1 MILCR
6 FVEFNHCKSTKMAIF
21 KVFGGSSSS
30 GKDKVQS
37 KDKAQGKDKAKKSA
51 PKFKMS
57 DEEIVNGIMNNDEKT
72 WAYIYVSMK
81 PYFYSELKRTLDR
94 SKKYIRQDELDEI
107 FVDSTT
113 VLMDRVKDG
122 KYKLDKG
129 SLFTYFVL
137 IGWGKAMNLF
147 RSRAVKVK
155 KETIGPDGK
164 ITVDTTWIP
173 RQKDLP
179 DSGNPGEPHDDQD
192 SEDIET
198 EQNAQ
203 EKLLEAMF
211 KSLPERCQKIYKLFY
226 WDKMPMDEIAPLVG
240 AKNADVV
247 KTQKSNCMKK
257 AKDILSSMDPE
268 LIETALGRSAER
280 AMLTSFIRD
289 KMEKERSAD
298 TDSIAA
304 YAFGNKEI
312 YIYGPEDLDA
322 PLPDFE
328 ERAE

>member
-1 MILCR
+1 
-6 FVEFNHCKSTKMAIF
+6 MAIF
-21 KVFGGSSSS
+21 KVFGGSSSN
-30 GKDKVQS
+30 G

-129 SLFTYFVL
+129 SLFTYFVM

-155 KETIGPDGK
+155 KEIIGPDGK

-203 EKLLEAMF
+203 EKLLEEMF

-240 AKNADVV
+240 AKNADFV
-247 KTQKSNCMKK
+247 KTQKSN
-257 AKDILSSMDPE
+257 
-268 LIETALGRSAER
+268 
-280 AMLTSFIRD
+280 
-289 KMEKERSAD
+289 
-298 TDSIAA
+298 
-304 YAFGNKEI
+304 
-312 YIYGPEDLDA
+312 
-322 PLPDFE
+322 
-328 ERAE
+328 

>member
-1 MILCR
+1 
-6 FVEFNHCKSTKMAIF
+6 MAIF

-57 DEEIVNGIMNNDEKT
+57 DEEIVKGIMDNDEKT

-81 PYFYSELKRTLDR
+81 PYFYSELEGTVSR

-107 FVDSTT
+107 FVDSAA

-129 SLFTYFVL
+129 SLFTYFVM

-155 KETIGPDGK
+155 KEIIGPDGK
-164 ITVDTTWIP
+164 ITVDTTWMP

-179 DSGNPGEPHDDQD
+179 DSGTPGETLDGRD
-192 SEDIET
+192 SGDIET

-240 AKNADVV
+240 SKNADVV

-289 KMEKERSAD
+289 EMEKERSAD
-298 TDSIAA
+298 TGSIAA

-328 ERAE
+328 EQTE

>member
-1 MILCR
+1 
-6 FVEFNHCKSTKMAIF
+6 MAIF

-57 DEEIVNGIMNNDEKT
+57 DEEIVNGIMKNDEKT

-164 ITVDTTWIP
+164 ITVDTTWMP

-179 DSGNPGEPHDDQD
+179 DSGTPGETLDGRD
-192 SEDIET
+192 SGDIET

-203 EKLLEAMF
+203 EKLLEEMF

-328 ERAE
+328 DQVE

>member
-1 MILCR
+1 
-6 FVEFNHCKSTKMAIF
+6 MAIF

-37 KDKAQGKDKAKKSA
+37 KDMARGKDKAKKSA

-57 DEEIVNGIMNNDEKT
+57 DEEIVKGIMDNDEKT

-155 KETIGPDGK
+155 KEAIGPDGK

-179 DSGNPGEPHDDQD
+179 GSGTPGETLDGRDSG
-192 SEDIET
+192 DIET

-203 EKLLEAMF
+203 EKLLEEIF

-304 YAFGNKEI
+304 YAFGNKDI
-312 YIYGPEDLDA
+312 YIYSPEDLDA

>member
-6 FVEFNHCKSTKMAIF
+6 FVGFNHCKSTKMAIF
-21 KVFGGSSSS
+21 KVFGGSSSN
-30 GKDKVQS
+30 D
-37 KDKAQGKDKAKKSA
+37 KDKARNKDKAKKSA

-57 DEEIVNGIMNNDEKT
+57 DEEIVKGILDNDEKT
-72 WAYIYVSMK
+72 WAYIYMSMK
-81 PYFYSELKRTLDR
+81 PYFYSALTRTLSR
-94 SKKYIRQDELDEI
+94 YKGYIGQNELDEI
-107 FVDSTT
+107 FVDSAA

-129 SLFTYFVL
+129 SLFTYFVM

-155 KETIGPDGK
+155 KEIIGPDGK
-164 ITVDTTWIP
+164 ITVDSTWMP
-173 RQKDLP
+173 RHKDLP
-179 DSGNPGEPHDDQD
+179 DSGNPGEPHDDQE
-192 SEDIET
+192 SGDIET

-203 EKLLEAMF
+203 EKLLEEMF

-240 AKNADVV
+240 SKNADVV

-280 AMLTSFIRD
+280 AMLASFIRD
-289 KMEKERSAD
+289 EMEKERSAD
-298 TDSIAA
+298 TGSIAA
-304 YAFGNKEI
+304 YAFGNKDI
-312 YIYGPEDLDA
+312 YIYDSKDLDA

-328 ERAE
+328 DQVE